1 MSYTQEFTEAHQ
13 FGPKLDPDQRVAGA
27 YFTNWFQMQTNHRAV
42 VILLTGDMAATATLN
57 LVVQEAQDNTGTGA
71 QAIAGKAITALT
83 QAGGDAN
90 DTVVLEIRTE
100 EMTPGYDFIRAVATV
115 ANAAVDFAVQVLGVV
130 SRYPPVA
137 TANLTEIIH

>member
-1 MSYTQEFTEAHQ
+1 MSYTREFTEAHQ
-13 FGPKLDPDQRVAGA
+13 FLAKLDPDQRVAGA
-27 YFTNWFQMQTNHRAV
+27 YFTNWSQMQTNHRAV

-90 DTVVLEIRTE
+90 DTCVIEVRTE

-115 ANAAVDFAVQVLGVV
+115 ANAAVDFAVQILGVV
-130 SRYPPVA
+130 SRYPAVA